1 MKKNPVQFQKGFSL
15 MDFLKRYGTETQ
27 CAEALFQARWPS
39 GFQCPSCAG
48 RRYSCEMSMNR
59 GCRPT
64 RQVLICGIWVHK

>member
-39 GFQCPSCAG
+39 GFQCQVALAVDIAVK
-48 RRYSCEMSMNR
+48 
-59 GCRPT
+59 CR
-64 RQVLICGIWVHK
+64 